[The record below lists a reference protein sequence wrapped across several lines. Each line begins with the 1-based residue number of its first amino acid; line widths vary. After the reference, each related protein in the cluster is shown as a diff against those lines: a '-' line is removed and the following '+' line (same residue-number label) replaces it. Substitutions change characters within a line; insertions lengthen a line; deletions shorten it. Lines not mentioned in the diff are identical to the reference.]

1 MPTLESII
9 TQAELVLLPGEVVY
23 ERLKAIAATAK
34 RTKTISV
41 AAKRRRR
48 DLQLDPK
55 GEFALLD
62 RNDLLI
68 DLGLAQYCI
77 HIETAGQIF
86 AKTVSDT
93 SSVHEQALRLA
104 ILSNTAIGD
113 AGIPELPVGL
123 FSGSTEKTCQWM
135 STAPILELETLFTNP
150 SICTSFLENF
160 LRGRKEWNSLS
171 EDRQQMS
178 LMFLCKNPS
187 MQAQHSDFER
197 LHQYVWAL
205 TATLPTTVAW
215 ADVLNFSL
223 EKLPLN
229 WIGLDDPLGIAQ
241 RWQTSTGDFESQEL
255 GRLSDHAG
263 IRKLLGKAY
272 LRKTYKPKINLLT
285 SEDCAFRAAAYE
297 YLPLS
302 PEQIAEAFAK
312 DGVLAVESCSEN
324 PEIWRKSST
333 RDVLIEVGHE
343 ASRVHDWHRNFL
355 HYQIDKYQQSNP
367 EWFTDEEEKSAAAAK
382 EPATK
387 GDAERIYEAVEENK
401 SLIRWLVNVA
411 GPSGHLKPHLPMRLD
426 WAIAFALGILANY
439 LVN

>member
-1 MPTLESII
+1 
-9 TQAELVLLPGEVVY
+9 
-23 ERLKAIAATAK
+23 
-34 RTKTISV
+34 
-41 AAKRRRR
+41 
-48 DLQLDPK
+48 
-55 GEFALLD
+55 
-62 RNDLLI
+62 
-68 DLGLAQYCI
+68 LARYCV
-77 HIETAGQIF
+77 HIETAKQIF
-86 AKTVSDT
+86 ARPKHGDR
-93 SSVHEQALRLA
+93 SVHEQALRLA
-104 ILSNTAIGD
+104 ILGNTVVGTSR
-113 AGIPELPVGL
+113 LPPHLPTSL
-123 FSGSTEKTCQWM
+123 FDGSVESTCQWIANA
-135 STAPILELETLFTNP
+135 SIVELEALFKNP
-150 SICTSFLENF
+150 SICPRFLDNF
-160 LRGRKEWNSLS
+160 FHQKESWNSLPES
-171 EDRQQMS
+171 HQQMS
-178 LMFLCKNPS
+178 LAFLGENP
-187 MQAQHSDFER
+187 MILGLCSDEGDWLATPSR
-197 LHQYVWAL
+197 SVWEL
-205 TATLPTTVAW
+205 TKTLPTTEEW
-215 ADVLNFSL
+215 ADVLNFLL

-229 WIGLDDPLGIAQ
+229 WNGLDDPLGIAQ
-241 RWQTSTGDFESQEL
+241 RWQTSTGDFESQKL

-324 PEIWRKSST
+324 PEIWRKLST
-333 RDVLIEVGHE
+333 RDALIEVGHE